1 MSALGPILAVD
12 TSTRASI
19 VTVGRETP
27 LATSRREVRHR
38 HGSHLLEQIDE
49 VLAEA
54 GLTLTEVEGLAVG
67 TGPGSFT
74 GLRVGL
80 ATVKTMAY
88 ARGLPLAGVTS
99 SDALRAAAGAA
110 DAVVVLPAGARDHY
124 LSRVGTDPLLV
135 APGGLTAAVEGDAVI
150 AVDMDAELLGEAGA
164 ARGVAALAQWHAA
177 NQTAEADASGA
188 APRLFPLQYP
198 IEDGGIRL
206 GEPRQ
211 LALATPELLQTP
223 KVISNRVGSKSF
235 GIWGNSRAARWY
247 LSNLFSTV
255 PLGGPDTSRVQFLE
269 IAPAKAGGFSG
280 LEVGSWSLRD
290 AYRARGIAEAIEV
303 LRATQPHLTIEHH
316 TGYDV

>member
-1 MSALGPILAVD
+1 MDDAVSGFRIGEAFHPWGTLFD
-12 TSTRASI
+12 AAAPGR
-19 VTVGRETP
+19 VGRGYAAAQLPCAMAWGLRTIYAEPSAARPDRPIT
-27 LATSRREVRHR
+27 AVAYE
-38 HGSHLLEQIDE
+38 
-49 VLAEA
+49 LAEMDRPA
-54 GLTLTEVEGLAVG
+54 RYLLAELVFRLGQPDEIERSAPSEHGLACDSVALHALWRRDPVAFSLSLYG
-67 TGPGSFT
+67 APRPSDFGPGLGKF
-74 GLRVGL
+74 
-80 ATVKTMAY
+80 
-88 ARGLPLAGVTS
+88 
-99 SDALRAAAGAA
+99 
-110 DAVVVLPAGARDHY
+110 Y
-124 LSRVGTDPLLV
+124 LSWT
-135 APGGLTAAVEGDAVI
+135 
-150 AVDMDAELLGEAGA
+150 DMDAA
-164 ARGVAALAQWHAA
+164 AAPFLAQWHAA